1 MMSKIYAIYGSGA
14 GGNEI
19 LSLIKNDKTSRFKD
33 VLLIDDKSYIKNKK
47 VKTID
52 EFKRIKKKKFVT
64 ISLQDPTER
73 ENIYKKLTNCNYFN
87 LKHSTAILMKN
98 SEVKDGYILYP
109 FSIISN
115 NSKVGKLFH
124 LNYYSAVGHDC
135 EIGDFVSF
143 GPNVICCGNVKIKN
157 NVFIGGGSIIRP
169 GKINNKL
176 IIGNN
181 VTVAMG
187 SVVFDSIPDN
197 CTVMGNPAKIIFK
210 NSK

>member
-1 MMSKIYAIYGSGA
+1 MLKVYAIFGSGG

-19 LSLIKNDKTSRFKD
+19 LSFIQNDKKSELKH
-33 VLLIDDKSYIKNKK
+33 VLLIDEKKYIKNKK
-47 VKTID
+47 ATSIN
-52 EFKRIKKKKFVT
+52 EFIRIKKEKFLT
-64 ISLQDPTER
+64 ISLQNPFER
-73 ENIYKKLTNCNYFN
+73 KKIYNKFKNYKYFN
-87 LKHSTAILMKN
+87 VRHSTSIVMNN
-98 SEVKDGYILYP
+98 SKIKEGYILYP
-109 FSIISN
+109 FSVISN
-115 NSKVGKLFH
+115 NTKIGKLFH
-124 LNYYSAVGHDC
+124 LNYFSAVGHDC
-135 EIGDFVSF
+135 VIGDFVSF

-157 NVFIGGGSIIRP
+157 NVLIGGGSIIRP
-169 GKINNKL
+169 GKINSKL